1 METSFTEER
10 LDTLLALA
18 IAFSER
24 ENSENI
30 AESSR
35 KLLLSLPVA
44 DVNKLHT
51 KLAIYENLA
60 VNERK
65 AWKSR
70 VLSRM
75 QGASPW
81 LDKSIHHSHIC
92 EVLRLE
98 PLHLQCF
105 ILSRLPSDIA
115 DPIAIALGIFQHFRE
130 FIDKNAKSKKPSQS
144 KTFASKFSQKDP
156 TFLVRQTFLTNFVSF
171 EDIYLPKSL
180 DYLTGDD
187 LIQAIYLMGIGEIS
201 LACCGIKE
209 IESLATFL
217 RQFSAYNSQ
226 LIVSSLAKHSHIEK
240 NRIKQAENLIQHWW
254 EQSENDT
261 SALIGFIG
269 IHKLARAFSQI
280 EEIQFIYAKQKLSL
294 QMTQKIDS
302 VHREVIEKLVEND
315 AEELELVETAGI
327 EFESITSQML
337 REKIEGRKHIDVGFD
352 APEFIEEQA

>member
-10 LDTLLALA
+10 LDTLLALG

-24 ENSENI
+24 ENSEDI
-30 AESSR
+30 SSNTR
-35 KLLLSLPVA
+35 KFLAALPKNDLGKIENKLL
-44 DVNKLHT
+44 N
-51 KLAIYENLA
+51 YENLTP
-60 VNERK
+60 EFRK

-75 QGASPW
+75 QGTAPW

-98 PLHLQCF
+98 PIHLQCF

-115 DPIAIALGIFQHFRE
+115 EPIAIALGIFKDYRE
-130 FIDKNAKSKKPSQS
+130 FVDKNSKKRKNQPNTFTS
-144 KTFASKFSQKDP
+144 KHTQKDP

-171 EDIYLPKSL
+171 EEIYSPKPL
-180 DYLTGDD
+180 DYLTGEE
-187 LIQAIYLMGIGEIS
+187 LIQAIYLLGISEIS

-217 RQFSAYNSQ
+217 RQFSDYNSQ
-226 LIVSSLAKHSHIEK
+226 LIVYNLGKFINIEK
-240 NRIKQAENLIQHWW
+240 VDIIRAEVLIQHWW
-254 EQSENDT
+254 EKSDNDT

-280 EEIQFIYAKQKLSL
+280 EEIQFVYAKQKLSL
-294 QMTQKIDS
+294 QMTQKIDA
-302 VHREVIEKLVEND
+302 VHREVIEKD
-315 AEELELVETAGI
+315 SEEIELVEKAGI
-327 EFESITSQML
+327 EFEEITTKML
-337 REKIEGRKHIDVGFD
+337 TEKMEGKKTIDVGFD
-352 APEFIEEQA
+352 APEFIEE

>member
-24 ENSENI
+24 ESSETV
-30 AESSR
+30 AENAR
-35 KLLLSLPVA
+35 KLLSSLRKV
-44 DVNKLHT
+44 DVEKLGNKL
-51 KLAIYENLA
+51 INYENLA

-65 AWKSR
+65 SWKSR

-81 LDKSIHHSHIC
+81 LDKSVHHSHIC
-92 EVLRLE
+92 EVLRHE
-98 PLHLQCF
+98 PIHLQCF

-115 DPIAIALGIFQHFRE
+115 DPIAIALGIFQNFRE
-130 FIDKNAKSKKPSQS
+130 FIEKKAKVRKPQQP
-144 KTFASKFSQKDP
+144 KTFSSKFAQKDP

-180 DYLTGDD
+180 DYMTGDD
-187 LIQAIYLMGIGEIS
+187 LIQTIYLLGISEIS
-201 LACCGIKE
+201 IACCGITE

-226 LIVSSLAKHSHIEK
+226 LIVSNLTKYGNVDK
-240 NRIKQAENLIQHWW
+240 TRIKFAEKLIQHWW
-254 EQSENDT
+254 EKSENDT

-269 IHKLARAFSQI
+269 THKLSRAFSQI

-294 QMTQKIDS
+294 QMSQKIDAI
-302 VHREVIEKLVEND
+302 HREVIEKLMEKD
-315 AEELELVETAGI
+315 SEEIELVEIAGI
-327 EFESITSQML
+327 EFEEISTKML
-337 REKIEGRKHIDVGFD
+337 TEKIEGKKHLDLGFD
-352 APEFIEEQA
+352 APEFIEE